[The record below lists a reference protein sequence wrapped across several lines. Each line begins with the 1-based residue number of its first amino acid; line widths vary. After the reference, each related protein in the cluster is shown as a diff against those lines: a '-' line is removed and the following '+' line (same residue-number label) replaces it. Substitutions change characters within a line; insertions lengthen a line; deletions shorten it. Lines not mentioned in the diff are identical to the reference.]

1 MCEKADSAPIV
12 LSGHGLP
19 ESMEGVETPL
29 KAWKSNKTGN
39 MLRVQEVQ
47 SSNPGGPINQ
57 FRPWFYCST
66 LSHRPVRG
74 AGRPCE
80 KCERIGQLGRG
91 SHLWPTRLSR
101 LTISIDD
108 QRRPGGNPAGKL
120 RGGCALAGCGLPG
133 GGDRR
138 KDCPRARIPKASRAG
153 GANGW
158 FPYRRRWLRKPPFI
172 WRWENVGMTNLQL
185 ARELGCDEKEVWRM
199 LNPRHPTKLPRI
211 KDCLL
216 YTS

>member
-19 ESMEGVETPL
+19 ESMEGVETLL

-80 KCERIGQLGRG
+80 KCERIGQLGRE
-91 SHLWPTRLSR
+91 SHLWPTQLSR

-108 QRRPGGNPAGKL
+108 QRRPGGNPAG
-120 RGGCALAGCGLPG
+120 
-133 GGDRR
+133 
-138 KDCPRARIPKASRAG
+138 
-153 GANGW
+153 
-158 FPYRRRWLRKPPFI
+158 RRRWLRKPPFI
-172 WRWENVGMTNLQL
+172 WRWESVGMTNLQL
-185 ARELGCDEKEVWRM
+185 ARELGCDEKEVRRM

-211 KDCLL
+211 KEALDVLRL
-216 YTS
+216 RKRPDPDRKSGV

>member
-91 SHLWPTRLSR
+91 SHLWPPRLSR

-108 QRRPGGNPAGKL
+108 RRRPGGNPAGKL
-120 RGGCALAGCGLPG
+120 RGGCALAGGGLSG

-138 KDCPRARIPKASRAG
+138 KDCPRARIPKASRAARG
-153 GANGW
+153 ERLVPVPTPMAAKAAVYLAMGECRNDQFAVGA
-158 FPYRRRWLRKPPFI
+158 RTWLR
-172 WRWENVGMTNLQL
+172 
-185 ARELGCDEKEVWRM
+185 
-199 LNPRHPTKLPRI
+199 
-211 KDCLL
+211 
-216 YTS
+216 